1 MCVKLNFLTTYL
13 RLEDKSVAL
22 NQTLF
27 QVRVL
32 GIINTV
38 CLILYHRRKLFFS
51 HHNSVKQFEV
61 EFFKLVV
68 FVNIF
73 KMIEK
78 GVQVKVY
85 SLQITCPFEACL
97 NLNIVFVYQKP
108 MVISAFQFVQV
119 YDSIWRELECI
130 FGKKGAFINL
140 YFFCFIKKVLR
151 NWETICI

>member
-1 MCVKLNFLTTYL
+1 MDSFMFISFLSSFCVYKYLANMCVKLKFLTTYL
-13 RLEDKSVAL
+13 PLEDKSVAL

-51 HHNSVKQFEV
+51 HHDSVKQFEV

-78 GVQVKVY
+78 GV
-85 SLQITCPFEACL
+85 
-97 NLNIVFVYQKP
+97 
-108 MVISAFQFVQV
+108 
-119 YDSIWRELECI
+119 
-130 FGKKGAFINL
+130 
-140 YFFCFIKKVLR
+140 
-151 NWETICI
+151 